1 MGINWGSAIAKGVS
15 VAGAHYQADR
25 DKKAAEKRAFDKQVE
40 LLGIQHTNAMA
51 VQGKKNEA
59 TLGAARVKAGQAQA
73 ARTKIIIPS
82 FTVAG
87 ETVPRA
93 VFTYG
98 GENVSQ
104 SEFKQGLINAYSN
117 AAKHFKIIKDNSK
130 LSPDQLQEIWDT
142 NYAPALSTATAN
154 LYGEYA
160 LSNESKNLMPP
171 EITSVLGSVVGKMP
185 EVRGEWQ
192 KQYDL
197 SFSQEDQLANENW
210 KKVNAGLT
218 GSATDYGLASTYH
231 SSVLKRV
238 GARKVDNLSTSIV
251 QNQTYL
257 SASQAFEN
265 AVGEFSNMDIGEAT
279 DNYISAVRTSIL
291 QSNSGMTQAIV
302 DALPR
307 ERVLQ
312 IASDAS
318 NMGQAAY
325 TRDGRKAVLNRGFV
339 EVRPSANQQQLY
351 NSAVNLSSKIVTVVK
366 GLKRPES
373 QAPLTS
379 PAATGLLTSLSN
391 LVVGVG
397 EAIPVIGNYL
407 KEDGV
412 LKTGEE
418 LLRENSQGR
427 ADKDIASQLLSDISE
442 GRNFTGDD
450 KEQFT
455 IIKAQLE
462 AAQKQVDEAFK
473 DINLEGAAG
482 EKAMATY
489 NFHMD
494 KLYLAY
500 AYSKYL
506 QGGAGGNAVSN
517 ADFQN
522 TMNAL
527 FGSFGANP
535 AQNRAILAS
544 GMMKM
549 HHGVQKDIRKLDQ
562 QRRYTY
568 TFDGKAMD
576 TTTRLSTAIR
586 ESQYRRMSSIVE
598 DPPQLGESY
607 FDSVNK
613 YWALNG
619 IGNYNPED
627 RSSNIFGGAGAPKQ
641 VIVAKE

>member
-25 DKKAAEKRAFDKQVE
+25 DKKAAEKRAFDNQVE
-40 LLGIQHTNAMA
+40 LLGMQHKNAMSI
-51 VQGKKNEA
+51 QGLKNQA
-59 TLGAARVKAGQAQA
+59 TLGAARTKAGQAEA
-73 ARTKIIIPS
+73 ARTKIIIPT

-87 ETVPRA
+87 EIVPEA
-93 VFTYG
+93 IFTYG

-160 LSNESKNLMPP
+160 LSNESQDLMPP
-171 EITSVLGSVVGKMP
+171 QITSVLGPVVGQMT
-185 EVRGEWQ
+185 EVRKEWQ
-192 KQYDL
+192 KLYDL

-210 KKVNAGLT
+210 GKMNAALT
-218 GSATDYGLASTYH
+218 GSATDYGLSRTYH
-231 SSVLKRV
+231 ASMDKRV
-238 GARKVDNLSTSIV
+238 GARDPLSKSII

-265 AVGEFSNMDIGEAT
+265 AVGEFSTADIGEVT

-318 NMGQAAY
+318 NAGQAAFI
-325 TRDGRKAVLNRGFV
+325 RDGRKSVLNRNFV
-339 EVRPSANQQQLY
+339 EVRPSANQKQLY

-366 GLKRPES
+366 GLKKPEV

-379 PAATGLLTSLSN
+379 SAATGFLTGISN
-391 LVVGVG
+391 IVVGLG
-397 EAIPVIGNYL
+397 ETIPLIGGYL
-407 KEDGV
+407 KDDGV

-418 LLRENSQGR
+418 LLKENSQSR

-442 GRNFTGDD
+442 GRNLTGDD
-450 KEQFT
+450 KEQF
-455 IIKAQLE
+455 IAIKAQLE
-462 AAQKQVDEAFK
+462 AAQKEVDEAFK
-473 DINLEGAAG
+473 SINLEGAAG

-549 HHGVQKDIRKLDQ
+549 HHGVQKDIRKLKQ
-562 QRRYTY
+562 QERYTY
-568 TFDGKAMD
+568 NFDGKAMD

-586 ESQYRRMSSIVE
+586 ESQYRARTSIVE
-598 DPPQLGESY
+598 DPPQPGESY
-607 FDSVNK
+607 FDSVNR
-613 YWALNG
+613 YWSEYG
-619 IGNYNPED
+619 VGTYNPQD
-627 RSSNIFGGAGAPKQ
+627 SSTNAFGGAGAPKQ
-641 VIVAKE
+641 VIVAGE

>member
-25 DKKAAEKRAFDKQVE
+25 DKKAAEKRAFDNQVE
-40 LLGIQHTNAMA
+40 LLGMQHKNAMSI
-51 VQGKKNEA
+51 QGLKNQA
-59 TLGAARVKAGQAQA
+59 TLGAARTKAGQAEA
-73 ARTKIIIPS
+73 ARTKIIIPT

-87 ETVPRA
+87 EIVPEA
-93 VFTYG
+93 IFTYG

-160 LSNESKNLMPP
+160 LSNESQDLMPP
-171 EITSVLGSVVGKMP
+171 QITSVLGPVVGQMT
-185 EVRGEWQ
+185 EVRKEWQ
-192 KQYDL
+192 KLYDL

-210 KKVNAGLT
+210 GKMNAALT
-218 GSATDYGLASTYH
+218 GSATDYGLSRTYH
-231 SSVLKRV
+231 ASMDKRV
-238 GARKVDNLSTSIV
+238 GARDPLSKSII

-265 AVGEFSNMDIGEAT
+265 AVGEFSTADIGEVT

-318 NMGQAAY
+318 NAGQAAFI
-325 TRDGRKAVLNRGFV
+325 RDGRKSVLNRNFV
-339 EVRPSANQQQLY
+339 EVRPSANQKQLY

-366 GLKRPES
+366 GLKKPEV

-379 PAATGLLTSLSN
+379 SAATGFLTGISN
-391 LVVGVG
+391 IVVGLG
-397 EAIPVIGNYL
+397 ETIPLIGGYL
-407 KEDGV
+407 KDDGV

-418 LLRENSQGR
+418 LLKENSQSR

-442 GRNFTGDD
+442 GRNLTGDD
-450 KEQFT
+450 KEQF
-455 IIKAQLE
+455 IAIKAQLE
-462 AAQKQVDEAFK
+462 AAQKEVDEAFK
-473 DINLEGAAG
+473 SINLEGAAG

-527 FGSFGANP
+527 FGSFGANKQ
-535 AQNRAILAS
+535 QNRAILAS

-549 HHGVQKDIRKLDQ
+549 HHGVQKDIRKLKQ
-562 QRRYTY
+562 QERYTY
-568 TFDGKAMD
+568 NFDGKTMD

-586 ESQYRRMSSIVE
+586 ESQYRARTSIVE
-598 DPPQLGESY
+598 DPPQPGESY
-607 FDSVNK
+607 FDSVNR
-613 YWALNG
+613 YWSEYG
-619 IGNYNPED
+619 VGTYNPQD
-627 RSSNIFGGAGAPKQ
+627 SSTNAFGGAGAPKQ
-641 VIVAKE
+641 VIVAGE

>member
-25 DKKAAEKRAFDKQVE
+25 DKKAAEKRAFDNQVE
-40 LLGIQHTNAMA
+40 LLGIQHTNAMSI
-51 VQGKKNEA
+51 QGLKNQA
-59 TLGAARVKAGQAQA
+59 TLGAARTKAGQAEA
-73 ARTKIIIPS
+73 ARTKIIIPT

-87 ETVPRA
+87 EIVPEA
-93 VFTYG
+93 IFTYG

-160 LSNESKNLMPP
+160 LSNESQDLMPP
-171 EITSVLGSVVGKMP
+171 QITSVLGPVVGQMT
-185 EVRGEWQ
+185 EVRKEWQ
-192 KQYDL
+192 KLYDL

-210 KKVNAGLT
+210 GKMNAALT
-218 GSATDYGLASTYH
+218 GSATDYGLSRTYH
-231 SSVLKRV
+231 ASMDKRV
-238 GARKVDNLSTSIV
+238 GARDPLSKSII

-265 AVGEFSNMDIGEAT
+265 AVGEFSTADIGEVT

-318 NMGQAAY
+318 NAGQAAFI
-325 TRDGRKAVLNRGFV
+325 RDGRKSVLNRNFV
-339 EVRPSANQQQLY
+339 EVRPSANQKQLY

-366 GLKRPES
+366 GLKKPEV

-379 PAATGLLTSLSN
+379 SAATGFLTGISN
-391 LVVGVG
+391 IVVGLG
-397 EAIPVIGNYL
+397 ETIPLIGGYL
-407 KEDGV
+407 KDDGV

-418 LLRENSQGR
+418 LLKENSQGR

-442 GRNFTGDD
+442 GRNLTGDD
-450 KEQFT
+450 KEQF
-455 IIKAQLE
+455 IAIKAQLE
-462 AAQKQVDEAFK
+462 AAQKEVDEAFK
-473 DINLEGAAG
+473 SINLEGAAG

-535 AQNRAILAS
+535 TQNRAILAS

-549 HHGVQKDIRKLDQ
+549 HHGVQKDIRKLKQ
-562 QRRYTY
+562 QERYTY
-568 TFDGKAMD
+568 NFDGKAMD

-586 ESQYRRMSSIVE
+586 ESQYRARTSIVE
-598 DPPQLGESY
+598 DPPQPGESY
-607 FDSVNK
+607 FDSVNR
-613 YWALNG
+613 YWSEYG
-619 IGNYNPED
+619 VGTYNPQD
-627 RSSNIFGGAGAPKQ
+627 SSTNAFGGAGAPKQ
-641 VIVAKE
+641 VIVAGE

>member
-318 NMGQAAY
+318 NIGQPAR
-325 TRDGRKAVLNRGFV
+325 TRDGRNSVLNKNFM
-339 EVRPSANQQQLY
+339 EVRPSANQEQQY

>member
-25 DKKAAEKRAFDKQVE
+25 DKKAAEKRAFDQQKD
-40 LLGIQHTNAMA
+40 LLGIQHTNAMSI
-51 VQGKKNEA
+51 QGLKNQA
-59 TLGAARVKAGQAQA
+59 TLGAARVKAGQAEA
-73 ARTKIIIPS
+73 ARTKITIPS

-87 ETVPRA
+87 EIVPEA
-93 VFTYG
+93 IFTYG

-160 LSNESKNLMPP
+160 LSNESQELMPP
-171 EITSVLGSVVGKMP
+171 QITSVLGPVVGQMT
-185 EVRGEWQ
+185 EVRKEWQ
-192 KQYDL
+192 KLYDL

-210 KKVNAGLT
+210 GKMNAALT
-218 GSATDYGLASTYH
+218 GSATDHGLSRTYH
-231 SSVLKRV
+231 ASMDKRV
-238 GARKVDNLSTSIV
+238 GAKDPLSKSII

-257 SASQAFEN
+257 SASRAFEN
-265 AVGEFSNMDIGEAT
+265 AVGEFSTADIGEVT

-318 NMGQAAY
+318 NAGQAAFI
-325 TRDGRKAVLNRGFV
+325 RDGRKSVLNRNFV
-339 EVRPSANQQQLY
+339 EVRPSANQEQLY

-366 GLKRPES
+366 GLKRPEV

-379 PAATGLLTSLSN
+379 PAATGFLTGISN
-391 LVVGVG
+391 IVVGLG
-397 EAIPVIGNYL
+397 EAIPFIGGYL
-407 KEDGV
+407 KDDGV

-418 LLRENSQGR
+418 LLKENSQGR

-455 IIKAQLE
+455 AIKAQLE
-462 AAQKQVDEAFK
+462 AAQKEVDEAFK

-549 HHGVQKDIRKLDQ
+549 HHGVQKDIRKLKQ
-562 QRRYTY
+562 QERYTY
-568 TFDGKAMD
+568 NFDGKSMD
-576 TTTRLSTAIR
+576 TTTSLSTAIR
-586 ESQYRRMSSIVE
+586 ESQYRARTSIVE
-598 DPPQLGESY
+598 DPPQPGESY
-607 FDSVNK
+607 FDSVNR
-613 YWALNG
+613 YWSEYG
-619 IGNYNPED
+619 VGTYNPQD
-627 RSSNIFGGAGAPKQ
+627 RSTNAFGGAGAPKQ
-641 VIVAKE
+641 IIVQGEE

>member
-25 DKKAAEKRAFDKQVE
+25 DKKAAEKRAFDNQVE
-40 LLGIQHTNAMA
+40 LLGIQHTNAMSI
-51 VQGKKNEA
+51 QGLKNQA
-59 TLGAARVKAGQAQA
+59 TLGAARTKAGQAEA
-73 ARTKIIIPS
+73 IRTKITIPS

-87 ETVPRA
+87 EIVPEA
-93 VFTYG
+93 IFTYG

-160 LSNESKNLMPP
+160 LSNESQDLMPP
-171 EITSVLGSVVGKMP
+171 QITSVLGPVVGQMT
-185 EVRGEWQ
+185 EVRKEWQ
-192 KQYDL
+192 KLYDL

-210 KKVNAGLT
+210 GKMNAALT
-218 GSATDYGLASTYH
+218 GSATDYGLSRTYH
-231 SSVLKRV
+231 ASMDKRV
-238 GARKVDNLSTSIV
+238 GARDPLSKSII

-265 AVGEFSNMDIGEAT
+265 AVGEFSTADIGEVT

-318 NMGQAAY
+318 NAGQAAFI
-325 TRDGRKAVLNRGFV
+325 RDGRKSVLNRNFV
-339 EVRPSANQQQLY
+339 EVKPSANQRQLY

-366 GLKRPES
+366 GLKKPEV

-379 PAATGLLTSLSN
+379 SAATGFLTGISN
-391 LVVGVG
+391 IVVGLG
-397 EAIPVIGNYL
+397 ETIPLIGGYL
-407 KEDGV
+407 KDDGV

-418 LLRENSQGR
+418 LLKENSQGR

-450 KEQFT
+450 KEQF
-455 IIKAQLE
+455 IAIKAQLE
-462 AAQKQVDEAFK
+462 AAQKEVDEAFK
-473 DINLEGAAG
+473 SINLEGAAG

-527 FGSFGANP
+527 FGSFGANKQ
-535 AQNRAILAS
+535 QNRAILAS

-549 HHGVQKDIRKLDQ
+549 HHGVQKDIRKLKQ
-562 QRRYTY
+562 QERYTY
-568 TFDGKAMD
+568 NFDGKAMD

-586 ESQYRRMSSIVE
+586 ESQYRARTSIVE
-598 DPPQLGESY
+598 DPPQPGESY
-607 FDSVNK
+607 FDSVNR
-613 YWALNG
+613 YWSEYG
-619 IGNYNPED
+619 VGTYNPQD
-627 RSSNIFGGAGAPKQ
+627 SSTNAFGGAGAPKQ
-641 VIVAKE
+641 VIVAGE

>member
-25 DKKAAEKRAFDKQVE
+25 DKKAAEKRAFDNQVE
-40 LLGIQHTNAMA
+40 LLGMQHKNAMSI
-51 VQGKKNEA
+51 QGLKNQA
-59 TLGAARVKAGQAQA
+59 TLGAARTKAGQAEA
-73 ARTKIIIPS
+73 ARTKITIPS

-87 ETVPRA
+87 EIVPEA
-93 VFTYG
+93 IFTYG

-160 LSNESKNLMPP
+160 LSNESQDLMPP
-171 EITSVLGSVVGKMP
+171 QITSVLGPVVGQMT
-185 EVRGEWQ
+185 EVRKEWQ
-192 KQYDL
+192 KLYDL

-210 KKVNAGLT
+210 GKMNAALT
-218 GSATDYGLASTYH
+218 GSATDYGLSRTYH
-231 SSVLKRV
+231 ASMDKRV
-238 GARKVDNLSTSIV
+238 GARDPLSKSII

-265 AVGEFSNMDIGEAT
+265 AVGEFSTADIGEVT

-318 NMGQAAY
+318 NAGQAAFI
-325 TRDGRKAVLNRGFV
+325 RDGRKSVLNRNFV
-339 EVRPSANQQQLY
+339 EVRPSANQKQLY

-366 GLKRPES
+366 GLKKPEV

-379 PAATGLLTSLSN
+379 SAATGFLTGISN
-391 LVVGVG
+391 IVVGLG
-397 EAIPVIGNYL
+397 ETIPLIGGYL
-407 KEDGV
+407 KDDGV

-418 LLRENSQGR
+418 LLKENSQSR

-442 GRNFTGDD
+442 GRNLTGDD
-450 KEQFT
+450 KEQF
-455 IIKAQLE
+455 IAIKAQLE
-462 AAQKQVDEAFK
+462 AAQKEVDEAFK
-473 DINLEGAAG
+473 SINLEGAAG

-549 HHGVQKDIRKLDQ
+549 HHGVQKDIRKLKQ
-562 QRRYTY
+562 QERYTY
-568 TFDGKAMD
+568 NFDGKAMD

-586 ESQYRRMSSIVE
+586 ESQYRARTSIVE
-598 DPPQLGESY
+598 DPPQPGESY
-607 FDSVNK
+607 FDSVNR
-613 YWALNG
+613 YWSEYG
-619 IGNYNPED
+619 VGTYNPQD
-627 RSSNIFGGAGAPKQ
+627 SSTNAFGGAGAPKQ
-641 VIVAKE
+641 VIVAGE

>member
-25 DKKAAEKRAFDKQVE
+25 DKKAAEKRAFDNQVE
-40 LLGIQHTNAMA
+40 LLGMQHKNAMSI
-51 VQGKKNEA
+51 QGLKNQA
-59 TLGAARVKAGQAQA
+59 TLGAASIEAGQAEA
-73 ARTKIIIPS
+73 ARTKITIPS

-87 ETVPRA
+87 EIVPEA
-93 VFTYG
+93 IFTYG

-160 LSNESKNLMPP
+160 LSNESQDLMPP
-171 EITSVLGSVVGKMP
+171 QITSVLGPVVGQMT
-185 EVRGEWQ
+185 EVRKEWQ
-192 KQYDL
+192 KLYDL

-210 KKVNAGLT
+210 GKMNAALT
-218 GSATDYGLASTYH
+218 GSATDYGLSRTYH
-231 SSVLKRV
+231 ASMDKRV
-238 GARKVDNLSTSIV
+238 GARDPLSKSII

-265 AVGEFSNMDIGEAT
+265 AVGEFSTADIGEVT

-318 NMGQAAY
+318 NAGQAAFI
-325 TRDGRKAVLNRGFV
+325 RDGRKSVLNRNFV
-339 EVRPSANQQQLY
+339 EVRPSANQKQLY

-366 GLKRPES
+366 GLKKPEV

-379 PAATGLLTSLSN
+379 SAATGFLTGISN
-391 LVVGVG
+391 IVVGLG
-397 EAIPVIGNYL
+397 ETIPLIGGYL
-407 KEDGV
+407 KDDGV

-418 LLRENSQGR
+418 LLKENSQGR

-442 GRNFTGDD
+442 GRNLTGDD
-450 KEQFT
+450 KEQF
-455 IIKAQLE
+455 IAIKAQLE
-462 AAQKQVDEAFK
+462 AAQKEVDEAFK
-473 DINLEGAAG
+473 SINLEGAAG

-527 FGSFGANP
+527 FGSFGANKQ
-535 AQNRAILAS
+535 QNRAILAS

-549 HHGVQKDIRKLDQ
+549 HHGVQKDIRKLKQ
-562 QRRYTY
+562 QERYTY
-568 TFDGKAMD
+568 NFDGKAMD

-586 ESQYRRMSSIVE
+586 ESQYRARTSIVE
-598 DPPQLGESY
+598 DPPQPGESY
-607 FDSVNK
+607 FDSVNR
-613 YWALNG
+613 YWSEYG
-619 IGNYNPED
+619 VGTYNPQD
-627 RSSNIFGGAGAPKQ
+627 SSTNAFGGAGAPKQ
-641 VIVAKE
+641 VIVAGE

>member
-25 DKKAAEKRAFDKQVE
+25 DKKAAEKRAFDNQVE
-40 LLGIQHTNAMA
+40 LLGMQHKNAMSI
-51 VQGKKNEA
+51 QGLKNQA
-59 TLGAARVKAGQAQA
+59 TLGAARTKAGQAEA
-73 ARTKIIIPS
+73 ARTKIIIPT

-87 ETVPRA
+87 EIVPEA
-93 VFTYG
+93 IFTYG

-160 LSNESKNLMPP
+160 LSNESQDLMPP
-171 EITSVLGSVVGKMP
+171 QITSVLGPVVGQMT
-185 EVRGEWQ
+185 EVRKEWQ
-192 KQYDL
+192 KLYDL

-210 KKVNAGLT
+210 GKMNAALT
-218 GSATDYGLASTYH
+218 GSATDYGLSRTYH
-231 SSVLKRV
+231 ASMDKRV
-238 GARKVDNLSTSIV
+238 GARDPLSKSII

-265 AVGEFSNMDIGEAT
+265 AVGEFSTADIGEVT

-318 NMGQAAY
+318 NAGQAAFI
-325 TRDGRKAVLNRGFV
+325 RDGRKSVLNRNFV
-339 EVRPSANQQQLY
+339 EVRPSANQKQLY

-366 GLKRPES
+366 GLKKPEV

-379 PAATGLLTSLSN
+379 SAATGFLTGISN
-391 LVVGVG
+391 IVVGLG
-397 EAIPVIGNYL
+397 ETIPLIGGYL
-407 KEDGV
+407 KDDGV

-418 LLRENSQGR
+418 LLKENSQGR

-442 GRNFTGDD
+442 GRNLTGDD
-450 KEQFT
+450 KEQF
-455 IIKAQLE
+455 IAIKAQLE
-462 AAQKQVDEAFK
+462 AAQKEVDEAFK
-473 DINLEGAAG
+473 SINLEGAAG

-527 FGSFGANP
+527 FGSFGANKQ
-535 AQNRAILAS
+535 QNRAILAS

-549 HHGVQKDIRKLDQ
+549 HHGVQKDIRKLKQ
-562 QRRYTY
+562 QERYTY
-568 TFDGKAMD
+568 NFDGKAMD

-586 ESQYRRMSSIVE
+586 ESQYRARTSIVE
-598 DPPQLGESY
+598 DPPQPGESY
-607 FDSVNK
+607 FDSVNR
-613 YWALNG
+613 YWSEYG
-619 IGNYNPED
+619 VGTYNPQD
-627 RSSNIFGGAGAPKQ
+627 SSTNAFGGAGAPKQ
-641 VIVAKE
+641 VIVAGE